1 MTEWKHQPET
11 FQGAL
16 AQSRV
21 LLERGH
27 PTRREGWVAI
37 QDLYQ
42 LGSENPTDSGNP
54 RPAGE
59 GTPAGLGMDSTGD
72 GTCDPKEE
80 AGSMSDGRD

>member
-1 MTEWKHQPET
+1 M
-11 FQGAL
+11 
-16 AQSRV
+16 
-21 LLERGH
+21 
-27 PTRREGWVAI
+27 AI

-42 LGSENPTDSGNP
+42 LQSENPADSGNP
-54 RPAGE
+54 GPAGE